1 MRIKPE
7 DRFWIA
13 IYSFA
18 AFILCVAVGVFSW
31 LAYESHQEASAGPTA
46 HSKPLPSAAPIA
58 EEEFGLLAQFQAP
71 PYARAASDPAD
82 FVNAMHGYTH
92 GEYSAAIPA
101 LRAVADAH
109 PNVAAAR
116 FYLGICL
123 LLTGDRLSGIE
134 ELRTVTESGAGPYL
148 ERARF
153 YLAKGMIA
161 EHDLKHAG
169 QQLRSAIAQHGDLE
183 KEAQVLLDQI
193 QPSR

>member
-31 LAYESHQEASAGPTA
+31 LAYQSHQEASEGPTA
-46 HSKPLPSAAPIA
+46 HSRPLYTAPIA
-58 EEEFGLLAQFQAP
+58 EEEFGVLAQFQAP
-71 PYARAASDPAD
+71 PYARAASDPAEL
-82 FVNAMHGYTH
+82 VKAMHGYTH

-101 LRAVADAH
+101 LRAIADAH
-109 PNVAAAR
+109 PKFAAAR

-134 ELRTVTESGAGPYL
+134 ELRAVTESGAGPYL
-148 ERARF
+148 EGARF

-161 EHDLKHAG
+161 EHDLKHAE

-183 KEAQVLLDQI
+183 KQAQGLLDRI